1 MSLSATP
8 NQVAAAPQL
17 SAELPAL
24 ADELPESSDDVMIQ
38 TDDMTYHCT
47 WADVELLEMPDG
59 TMVVDEQGQ
68 LVAHVDDGE
77 FIPLV
82 EE

>member
-1 MSLSATP
+1 M
-8 NQVAAAPQL
+8 
-17 SAELPAL
+17 

-38 TDDMTYHCT
+38 TADMTYHCT
-47 WADVELLEMPDG
+47 WGDVELLEMPDG
-59 TMVVDEQGQ
+59 TMVVDDQGE